1 MPNRGIV
8 SIVDDDRSIRR
19 ATRSLVRSLG
29 WDVRVYESGEAFLDA
44 DLILDVACIISDV
57 HMKGITG
64 LEMYESLLERG
75 PAPPVIFITAF
86 PSEAT
91 RERAMKLGAICVF
104 SKPVDPA
111 RIQERLEDVAA
122 SSGPQ

>member
-1 MPNRGIV
+1 MPNQGIV
-8 SIVDDDRSIRR
+8 SIVDDDRSVRR

-29 WDVRVYESGEAFLDA
+29 WEVRVYESGEEFLDA

-57 HMKGITG
+57 QMKGITG
-64 LEMYESLLERG
+64 LEMYEALLERG

-91 RERAMKLGAICVF
+91 HERAMKLGAICVF

-111 RIQERLEDVAA
+111 QIKKRLEDIGSENAPA
-122 SSGPQ
+122 

>member
-1 MPNRGIV
+1 MPNQGIV

-29 WDVRVYESGEAFLDA
+29 WEVRVYESGEEFLDA
-44 DLILDVACIISDV
+44 DLIMDVACIISDV
-57 HMKGITG
+57 QMKGITG
-64 LEMYESLLERG
+64 LEMYEALLERG

-91 RERAMKLGAICVF
+91 REQAMKLGAICVF

-111 RIQERLEDVAA
+111 QIKQRLEEIG
-122 SSGPQ
+122 SESNRT